1 MLFIL
6 YALFLL
12 ALAALPAL
20 LFVRNLPLY
29 RVAAPANDSANVS
42 AKITGTATSNISGIS
57 VLIPARNEEA
67 GIETSLQCVLANRF
81 ETFEVL
87 VLDDASTDRT
97 AEIVGAVAERD
108 ARVHLLRSVQLPEGW
123 NGKQHACWQLA
134 KAAKHEWL
142 LFLDADVR
150 LSPDALSRIAAELAL
165 EPRDLLSGFP
175 FQETRTISEQ
185 LLIPLMHLVLLGFL
199 PLDQMRASRKP
210 EFGAGCGQLFI
221 SRREAYFA
229 ADGHRAIRGS
239 RHDGLKLPRA
249 FRTAGLVTDLFD
261 ATDIA
266 RCRMYTSMQQV
277 VQGLLKNATEGIAQ
291 PKLIAVF
298 SVLLLGGQTLP
309 ILSLPHAVF
318 YGWPLAAIIILALAT
333 IVSFVPRALA
343 AKQFKQ
349 PWLGVVL
356 NPIAVALF
364 VVIQWWALARKSLGI
379 KPILWRGR
387 S

>member
-20 LFVRNLPLY
+20 LFIRNLPHY
-29 RVAAPANDSANVS
+29 RVAAPVAGWPDPAGIKAAGSA
-42 AKITGTATSNISGIS
+42 GIS

-67 GIETSLQCVLANRF
+67 GIATSLQCVLANQF
-81 ETFEVL
+81 QAFEVL

-97 AEIVGAVAERD
+97 AAIVTEFAQQDG
-108 ARVHLLRSVQLPEGW
+108 RVQLLQSAQLPEGW

-134 KAAKHEWL
+134 EAAKYEWL

-150 LSPDALSRIAAELAL
+150 LSPDALARIASELAT

-175 FQETRTISEQ
+175 FQETRTIGEQ

-221 SRREAYFA
+221 ARREAYFA
-229 ADGHRAIRGS
+229 ADGHRAIRDS

-249 FRTAGLVTDLFD
+249 FRSAGLVTDLFD

-266 RCRMYTSMQQV
+266 SCRMYSSMQQV

-298 SVLLLGGQTLP
+298 SVLLIGGQTLP
-309 ILSLPHAVF
+309 IFSLPHAVF
-318 YGWPLAAIIILALAT
+318 YGWPVAAIVILCLAT
-333 IVSFVPRALA
+333 IASFIPRALA

-364 VVIQWWALARKSLGI
+364 VALQWWALTRKSLGV
-379 KPILWRGR
+379 KPVLWRGR
-387 S
+387 A

>member
-29 RVAAPANDSANVS
+29 RVAAPVAGSTDQAGFNAAGSA
-42 AKITGTATSNISGIS
+42 GIS

-67 GIETSLQCVLANRF
+67 GIATSLQCVLANRF
-81 ETFEVL
+81 QAFEVL
-87 VLDDASTDRT
+87 VLDDASTDGT
-97 AEIVGAVAERD
+97 AAIVTEFLRQDER
-108 ARVHLLRSVQLPEGW
+108 VQLLQSAQLPDGW

-134 KAAKHEWL
+134 EAAKYEWL

-150 LSPDALSRIAAELAL
+150 LSPDALARIGSELAT

-175 FQETRTISEQ
+175 FQETRTIGEQ

-221 SRREAYFA
+221 ARREAYFA
-229 ADGHRAIRGS
+229 AGGHRAIRDS

-249 FRTAGLVTDLFD
+249 FRSAGLVTDLFD

-266 RCRMYTSMQQV
+266 SCRMYSSMQQV

-298 SVLLLGGQTLP
+298 SVLLVGGQTLP
-309 ILSLPHAVF
+309 IFSLPHAIF
-318 YGWPLAAIIILALAT
+318 YGWPVAAIVILALAT
-333 IVSFVPRALA
+333 IASFVPRALA

-356 NPIAVALF
+356 NPIAVAIF
-364 VVIQWWALARKSLGI
+364 VALQWWALARKSLGV
-379 KPILWRGR
+379 KPVLWRGR
-387 S
+387 A